1 MQWYRNLSIT
11 KKLLG
16 LVIIL
21 LALVATTSAY
31 AIYKMSRVA
40 TEIDA
45 IAKEN
50 IPLVKLASD
59 MTVKQLQ
66 GAIMLEKILRISD
79 IKAQDTT
86 SQMKKYSQQIK
97 QNALYFDEKVM
108 VAKQLLEQSISHAF
122 TQNIRDRLIQ
132 LDKELDVIIKHHKE
146 YENSMFAMLD
156 ILSDGEKHGELAD
169 SAANLEAKQD
179 QLDHELEQF
188 LLRLERAT
196 EAAVIVTENEEHEAL
211 TNMVII
217 SSCSAIFGL
226 LVGIIVSRAIV
237 KGVTRAKEVAEEMAK
252 GNFDQHITVDSK
264 DEVGQ
269 LLTSINHV
277 CHALSRIV
285 SEVVSRADNIAA
297 TVVELAE
304 VAEINRQAMSQQQQN
319 TEMVAAA
326 MTQMATTITEVAS
339 NAEGAAAST
348 DRVNNSAQHGCETAE
363 TTQAL
368 SNKLIEQ
375 GRLCQDIIGVLQ
387 GSTEKI
393 QNFIQEVDGISEQ
406 TNLLALNASI
416 EAARAGE
423 QGRGFAVVADEVRNL
438 ASRSQK
444 ATQEISDL
452 VNKLVGN
459 TQNAAE
465 IIAGSDDVILQTSA
479 KIEET
484 KAEFIVI
491 ASAIA
496 ELSEAN
502 LQVAAA
508 SEEQSVTS
516 NEISMNLEGIRESG
530 GNVLLSTQ
538 ETAQASEDLSVQ
550 ANSLKELVAKFKV
563 KKELVY

>member
-1 MQWYRNLSIT
+1 
-11 KKLLG
+11 
-16 LVIIL
+16 
-21 LALVATTSAY
+21 
-31 AIYKMSRVA
+31 
-40 TEIDA
+40 
-45 IAKEN
+45 
-50 IPLVKLASD
+50 
-59 MTVKQLQ
+59 
-66 GAIMLEKILRISD
+66 MLEKILRISD

>member
-21 LALVATTSAY
+21 LALVAATSAY

-59 MTVKQLQ
+59 ITVKQLQ

-79 IKAQDTT
+79 IKSQDTT

-146 YENSMFAMLD
+146 YEISMFSMLD

-169 SAANLEAKQD
+169 SAANLETKQD

-237 KGVTRAKEVAEEMAK
+237 KGVTSAKEVAEEMAK

-269 LLTSINHV
+269 LLTSMNHV

-326 MTQMATTITEVAS
+326 MTQMSTTITEVAS

-348 DRVNNSAQHGCETAE
+348 DRVNSSAQHGCETAE

-459 TQNAAE
+459 TQNAAA
-465 IIAGSDDVILQTSA
+465 IIAGSDDVIMQTST